1 MATLKIKKADGTSVS
16 LPEAMELEVTIQ
28 DLDSDKSGRNQN
40 GKLFRDRIAV
50 KRKLKINFP
59 PLTDSDMHK
68 VLNALTDVF
77 FDITYPD
84 PLTGKNRTME
94 VYVGDRTAPIML
106 INDGKAMWDEMSI
119 SLTER

>member
-1 MATLKIKKADGTSVS
+1 MATLTIKKADGTSVS
-16 LPEAMELEVTIQ
+16 LPEPTELEVTIQ

-40 GKLFRDRIAV
+40 GKLFRDRIAI

-94 VYVGDRTAPIML
+94 AYVGDRTAPIML
-106 INDGKAMWDEMSI
+106 INNGSAMWDEMSI